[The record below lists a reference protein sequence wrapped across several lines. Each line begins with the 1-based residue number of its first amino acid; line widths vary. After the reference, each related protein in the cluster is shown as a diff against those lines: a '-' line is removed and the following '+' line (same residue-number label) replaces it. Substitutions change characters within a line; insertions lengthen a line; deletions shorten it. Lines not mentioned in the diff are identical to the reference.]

1 MASFLLL
8 FNVTT
13 LSREKIVS
21 CCAMD
26 GSDYRCRTMKQVFV
40 ILFASLMSGA
50 ADTQELRTTIDQWVG
65 VMENLH
71 KEKSRWVRE
80 REVMESS
87 KEGLITE
94 IEDLKEKIEEL
105 EVSAQAAS
113 QEDQVKIAKK
123 QSYED
128 AKTQLGNGLG
138 KLISRVPELLKL
150 VPTSYMK
157 ENPKLQNAEKAWDT
171 VKEAEDGK
179 LLGKK
184 VSLLVDLLLEL
195 ESFNQQIWD
204 TQEAHKVDGD
214 GEHLLQTIYLGLGAA
229 YATNEEGTI
238 ALIGHPSSINGWSF
252 KEVETKAAAQ
262 EIKKLIITATG
273 KGGLEFSKIPL
284 EVR

>member
-1 MASFLLL
+1 
-8 FNVTT
+8 
-13 LSREKIVS
+13 
-21 CCAMD
+21 
-26 GSDYRCRTMKQVFV
+26 
-40 ILFASLMSGA
+40 MSGA